1 MPAGAPWSVGHVCVE
16 NGSCFKEA
24 FPDYCEPPK
33 KTYILRTIS
42 QFCGRTRKW
51 RRGNSIKLKAPHENM
66 RRYTSLA
73 PRCITAAPMV
83 NTDTDLA
90 SLCSEPLPICYS
102 SVFTE
107 DFTRFQ
113 MKIKMP
119 SGTSTKDHQLSS
131 SPSQKSTLSLNVK
144 GKSCQWLARIIILA
158 NLGNLGFIQ
167 QAGWTSLLSIP

>member
-1 MPAGAPWSVGHVCVE
+1 
-16 NGSCFKEA
+16 
-24 FPDYCEPPK
+24 
-33 KTYILRTIS
+33 
-42 QFCGRTRKW
+42 
-51 RRGNSIKLKAPHENM
+51 M
-66 RRYTSLA
+66 RRYQLA
-73 PRCITAAPMV
+73 PRCIAAAPVV

-90 SLCSEPLPICYS
+90 SLGSEPLPICYS

-131 SPSQKSTLSLNVK
+131 SRSQKSTLSWTAK

-167 QAGWTSLLSIP
+167 EAGWTSLLSIL